1 MFPTRR
7 QRNTARDHA
16 RFQAW
21 YQCSAPISMARI
33 NGPSWFLLGWLGPI
47 EGATRSRYV
56 RTEEQGHG
64 RAGHGK
70 GAHPFIHSSELD
82 LWSSFLHFH
91 VSTFGQIHGLRHE
104 NLNPLIGCLNEPTRP
119 CLVSEYCSRGSL
131 EDVLVQDEIKLDWSF
146 RLSLLTDL
154 VRVSLRPSPWY
165 IRYNA
170 KV

>member
-1 MFPTRR
+1 MWA
-7 QRNTARDHA
+7 NL
-16 RFQAW
+16 RFQCHAIKAFFPRERHKSIDYKIW
-21 YQCSAPISMARI
+21 WLMFYQCSV
-33 NGPSWFLLGWLGPI
+33 NDPSWSLVGWLGSI
-47 EGATRSRYV
+47 EGAALSRYV

-82 LWSSFLHFH
+82 FDRVSPHFR
-91 VSTFGQIHGLRHE
+91 VSTFEQIHGLRHE

-154 VRVSLRPSPWY
+154 VRVSKIWNMMR
-165 IRYNA
+165 
-170 KV
+170 